1 VRGPRQLPML
11 FGKIALSLI
20 YFGYVGAVYGMEF
33 CLPQTVKAFGL
44 SNAHTDLAA
53 LDPRDHCAER

>member
-1 VRGPRQLPML
+1 ML